1 MSDDPNMPDEPGTDL
16 QKDRRRA
23 LRARA
28 ENVAPWLRSIP
39 GPGFGTV
46 LALIVAQLIFGL
58 AAPAEEWAEVV
69 SVLIQALILWSAMVA
84 ARIPETVRRV
94 SGALIAAVVV
104 LTAIIWVAPGVE
116 LGELLPTLISV
127 GLIVF
132 TPLVIILG
140 VIRSIRVEG
149 TITLHVM
156 YGVLSIY
163 LLLGLAFS
171 LMFAAVAEV
180 DSANFFTN
188 NASETTANFLYFS
201 FVTMTTVGYGDLAAA
216 QGVGRSLAIALAL
229 TGQIYL
235 VTIVAVI
242 VSNLGAGRREP
253 GA

>member
-1 MSDDPNMPDEPGTDL
+1 MAAMPDEPSTRL
-16 QKDRRRA
+16 EEDRRMA

-28 ENVAPWLRSIP
+28 EDLAPWLRSIP

-46 LALIVAQLIFGL
+46 LALIVVQLCFGL
-58 AAPAEEWAEVV
+58 AAPSEEWADFV
-69 SVLIQALILWSAMVA
+69 SILLQAMILWSAMVA
-84 ARIPETVRRV
+84 ARIPKGVRRA

-104 LTAIIWVAPGVE
+104 GTGIIVLAPGIE
-116 LGELLPTLISV
+116 LGEVLPSLISV

-140 VIRSIRVEG
+140 VQRSIRIEG

-171 LMFAAVAEV
+171 LVFQIIG
-180 DSANFFTN
+180 DLSSANFFAN
-188 NASETTANFLYFS
+188 DASETTANFLYFS
-201 FVTMTTVGYGDLAAA
+201 FVTMTTVGYGDLSAAE
-216 QGVGRSLAIALAL
+216 GIGRAFAIALAL

-235 VTIVAVI
+235 VTIVALI
-242 VSNLGAGRREP
+242 VSNLGARRSEP